1 MPYPA
6 TLNSLTSLRYGAAA
20 WVVLFHFREYFPA
33 TALHDFAPF
42 VRGMLGVDFF
52 FMLSGFVLGH
62 VYLAQVDTGRFDFWG
77 FIVRRFA
84 RIWPLHLLMLVVT
97 IALGVVG
104 HRLGWT
110 YQVWA
115 LDAFMAMERGEMIR
129 ALFAN
134 LTMIHAWGATGDL
147 TFNLPS
153 WSISAEWFAYL
164 FFPLFVLLLR
174 RLQPGLAVLAAA
186 ALLVAMDLVSAR
198 VMGFSVL
205 EVTWNIG
212 VLRIIPEFAL
222 GLALRRWG
230 GVWSLGSAGAARAVF
245 FGALAAVV
253 AVTFLNLPSCVPVL
267 LLGALLFA
275 AADLER
281 HGGMQAMC
289 RPLPVLL
296 GDISYAVYMLHFPVG
311 CVMLD
316 ALTGP
321 HATTSIWVA
330 LGWIA
335 AALALVTLL
344 SWLSQFLYE
353 KPTRQWLIA
362 AGKL

>member
-1 MPYPA
+1 
-6 TLNSLTSLRYGAAA
+6 
-20 WVVLFHFREYFPA
+20 
-33 TALHDFAPF
+33 
-42 VRGMLGVDFF
+42 MLGVDFF

-62 VYLAQVDTGRFDFWG
+62 VYLVQVDAGRFNFWN

-84 RIWPLHLLMLVVT
+84 RIWPLHLLVLIAT
-97 IALGVVG
+97 IALGIVG

-110 YQVWA
+110 YSVWA
-115 LDAFMAMERGEMIR
+115 LDGFLAMERGEMIR

-134 LTMIHAWGATGDL
+134 LVMIHAWGATGDL

-174 RLQPGLAVLAAA
+174 RLRPGLAVLAAA
-186 ALLVAMDLVSAR
+186 ALLVVMDLGSRRA
-198 VMGFSVL
+198 MGFSVL

-230 GVWSLGSAGAARAVF
+230 AEWSLGSAARARAVF
-245 FGALAAVV
+245 FGSLAAVV
-253 AVTFLNLPSCVPVL
+253 AVTFLKVPSCVPVL
-267 LLGALLFA
+267 LLAVLLFS

-281 HGGMQAMC
+281 HGGLQPIC
-289 RPLPVLL
+289 RPFPVLL

-321 HATTSIWVA
+321 HTTTNAWAA
-330 LGWIA
+330 LGWIG

-344 SWLSQFLYE
+344 SWLSQKLYE